1 MSLGKTWYTVEEAAE
16 KFGVAKGRI
25 LAWITEGAIRTEDD
39 RGTIVRI
46 NGDDLDL
53 KVQELTGI

>member
-1 MSLGKTWYTVEEAAE
+1 MSLGKTWYTVEEATE
-16 KFGVAKGRI
+16 KFGVAKEQV
-25 LAWITEGAIRTEDD
+25 LAWITEGAIRTEND
-39 RGTIVRI
+39 GKKIVQI

>member
-1 MSLGKTWYTVEEAAE
+1 MSLGKTWYTVDEAAE
-16 KFGVAKGRI
+16 KFGVAKQQL
-25 LAWITEGAIRTEDD
+25 LAWITEGAIRTEDQS
-39 RGTIVRI
+39 GKVVRI

>member
-16 KFGVAKGRI
+16 KFGVAKERI
-25 LAWITEGAIRTEDD
+25 LVWVTEGAIRTEDK
-39 RGTIVRI
+39 GGKIVRL

>member
-1 MSLGKTWYTVEEAAE
+1 MQISKTWYTVEDAIA
-16 KFGVAKGRI
+16 KFGLEEERI
-25 LAWITEGAIRTEDD
+25 RVWIAEGVIRTEEEQGVL
-39 RGTIVRI
+39 RV

>member
-16 KFGVAKGRI
+16 KFGVAKERI
-25 LAWITEGAIRTEDD
+25 LVWVTEGVIRTEEE
-39 RGTIVRI
+39 GEQVVRI

-53 KVQELTGI
+53 KLQELTGI

>member
-1 MSLGKTWYTVEEAAE
+1 MSLGKTWYTVDEAAE
-16 KFGVAKGRI
+16 KFGVAKQQL
-25 LAWITEGAIRTEDD
+25 LAWITEGAIRTEYV
-39 RGTIVRI
+39 GGKVERI

>member
-1 MSLGKTWYTVEEAAE
+1 MSLGKTWYTVDEAAE
-16 KFGVAKGRI
+16 KFGLAKERI
-25 LAWITEGAIRTEDD
+25 LSWVTEAAIRTENE
-39 RGTIVRI
+39 GGKVVRI

>member
-16 KFGVAKGRI
+16 KFGVAKERI
-25 LAWITEGAIRTEDD
+25 LAWVTEGTIRTEDK
-39 RGTIVRI
+39 GGKIVRI

-53 KVQELTGI
+53 RVQELTGI

>member
-16 KFGVAKGRI
+16 KFGVSKEKVLG
-25 LAWITEGAIRTEDD
+25 WITEGTIRTEDK
-39 RGTIVRI
+39 GGKIVRL

>member
-1 MSLGKTWYTVEEAAE
+1 MPLGKTWYTVEEATE
-16 KFGVAKGRI
+16 KFGVAKERI
-25 LAWITEGAIRTEDD
+25 LAWVTEGAIRTEDES
-39 RGTIVRI
+39 GKIVRI